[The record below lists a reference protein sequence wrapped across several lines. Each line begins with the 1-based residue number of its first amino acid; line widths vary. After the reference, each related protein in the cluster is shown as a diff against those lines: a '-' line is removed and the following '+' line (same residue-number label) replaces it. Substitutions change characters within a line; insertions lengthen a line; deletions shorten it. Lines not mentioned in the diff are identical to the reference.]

1 MADQLGFDPYIVRKM
16 ANAERDFFLGSH
28 GAYAFLYPFFILFPP
43 AYFQKEY
50 IFHKVPA
57 QKRQE
62 VEDQDRQRHIFVVY
76 IQIVA
81 RRELYLERIIL
92 GTAGAASDVEDLGG
106 RAEHISV
113 TVDPGAVSDVDVFQ
127 ICEMSLVKVSDLSKS
142 AAAVDRSA
150 CACREYLIC
159 FRVICDRASCAPADP
174 PADHRIEITGAV
186 DQFRVVHLDHFA
198 AYGEDPGRSFDGI
211 EQFFYKMRISRS
223 IIIKKDHIGGAG
235 TADPD
240 IYCFAESIILVKGD
254 DLDLWIMFLHIFD
267 ASVCGG
273 IVDDKDLKIFTG
285 LFFKRSKTRFHK
297 VFPVIIRNY
306 DCYFHI
312 DYP

>member
-1 MADQLGFDPYIVRKM
+1 MADQLGFDPNIVRKM

-106 RAEHISV
+106 RAEHIPV
-113 TVDPGAVSDVDVFQ
+113 AVDPGAVSDIDVFQ

-150 CACREYLIC
+150 CAC
-159 FRVICDRASCAPADP
+159 
-174 PADHRIEITGAV
+174 
-186 DQFRVVHLDHFA
+186 
-198 AYGEDPGRSFDGI
+198 
-211 EQFFYKMRISRS
+211 
-223 IIIKKDHIGGAG
+223 
-235 TADPD
+235 
-240 IYCFAESIILVKGD
+240 
-254 DLDLWIMFLHIFD
+254 
-267 ASVCGG
+267 
-273 IVDDKDLKIFTG
+273 
-285 LFFKRSKTRFHK
+285 
-297 VFPVIIRNY
+297 
-306 DCYFHI
+306 
-312 DYP
+312 